1 MLKSLA
7 SITPTPRIIRY
18 SLFLLTLLLIATG
31 SVLALNSA
39 QAQSANGVYDTD
51 GDGLIEVSNLAQLD
65 AIRYDPAGEGG
76 SPSADNRAAYYG
88 AFPGAV
94 AGMGCPNGD
103 CDGYELVADLDFD
116 TNGSGHADAGD
127 AYWNNGAG
135 WEPIGYRATFDGDGH
150 TIANLFINRTNQD
163 HVGLFGSAT
172 GVIRNIG
179 LLAANVT
186 GRNNVGGLVGSSG
199 GIRISS
205 SISDSHAT
213 GAVTGS
219 GDNVGGLVGSS
230 RFGSISGSYATGAVA
245 GVSQVGGLVGSSRSI
260 SISDSHATGS
270 VTGSGDKVGGLVG
283 YEERFGSISS
293 SYATG
298 AVTGSG
304 DKVGGL
310 VGSFSGD
317 ISGSHATGTVTGVSQ
332 VGGLVGSFSSISSI
346 SRSIS
351 ISDSHATGTVT
362 GVSQVGGLVGS
373 IRGRGI
379 SISDSHATGAV
390 TGSGDNVGGLVGF
403 GEGYRYDSSSRRSS
417 ISISNSYAT
426 GTVAGVSQVGGLVGY
441 GLGRG
446 ISISDSH
453 ATGAVTG
460 SGDNVGGLVGDGSG
474 SASSR
479 ISGSYAT
486 GAVTGS
492 GDNVGGLVGSSG
504 SGSISDSHA
513 TGAVTGS
520 GDNVG
525 GLVGSSFISISGSY
539 ATGTVAGVNQVG
551 GLVGY
556 GQRGSSSIS
565 DSHATGAVT
574 GSGDNVGGLVGSI
587 GGSFRSISGSYATGT
602 VAGVNQVGGLVG
614 SSGRGISISG
624 SYATGAVAGSGDN
637 VGGLVGSSGS
647 GSISGSYA
655 TGAVTGEFNV
665 GGLVGGSIGSI
676 SASYATGY
684 VSGDGA
690 IGGLVGSST
699 GTTTDSYWDT
709 ETSGQDFSDGGSGKT
724 TSELQSPTGA
734 TGIYSIWDPNAWDF
748 GDSSQYP
755 ALKAD
760 VNGDG
765 VASWQEFG
773 EQVRVATITV
783 ALSLD
788 GSPPRMIRIGSPVPV
803 TATFSKAVSGF
814 TVDDVTVANGTVS
827 NFVAAAGGM
836 VYTFDVTP
844 SDIARVTVD
853 IAADVAMDADGNGN
867 AAATQLSFTPYDDD
881 VATIT
886 VALSLDGSPPRM
898 IRIGSPVPVTAT
910 FSKAVSG
917 FTVDDVTVAN
927 GTVSNFVA
935 AAGGMV
941 YTFDVTSS
949 DIARVTVDIAADVAM
964 DADGNGNAA
973 ATQLSFTP
981 YDDDVATIT
990 VALSLDGSPPR
1001 MIRIGSPVPVTATFS
1016 KAVSGFTVDD
1026 VTVANGT
1033 VSNFVAAA
1041 GGMVYTFDVTPS
1053 DIARVTVDIAAD
1065 VAMDADGNGNAA
1077 ATQLSFTP
1085 YDDDVATITVA
1096 LSLDGS
1102 PPRMIRIGSPVP
1114 VTATFSKAV
1123 SGFTVDDV
1131 TVANGT
1137 VSNFVAAAGGM
1148 VYTFDVT
1155 PSDIARVTVDIAA
1168 DVAMDADGNGNAAA
1182 TQLSFTPYDDDGV
1195 PGISRAEV
1203 IAAIQDYFSGKLT
1216 RAQAIAAIQRY
1227 FASWS

>member
-1 MLKSLA
+1 M
-7 SITPTPRIIRY
+7 
-18 SLFLLTLLLIATG
+18 
-31 SVLALNSA
+31 
-39 QAQSANGVYDTD
+39 
-51 GDGLIEVSNLAQLD
+51 
-65 AIRYDPAGEGG
+65 
-76 SPSADNRAAYYG
+76 
-88 AFPGAV
+88 
-94 AGMGCPNGD
+94 
-103 CDGYELVADLDFD
+103 
-116 TNGSGHADAGD
+116 
-127 AYWNNGAG
+127 
-135 WEPIGYRATFDGDGH
+135 
-150 TIANLFINRTNQD
+150 
-163 HVGLFGSAT
+163 
-172 GVIRNIG
+172 
-179 LLAANVT
+179 
-186 GRNNVGGLVGSSG
+186 
-199 GIRISS
+199 
-205 SISDSHAT
+205 
-213 GAVTGS
+213 
-219 GDNVGGLVGSS
+219 
-230 RFGSISGSYATGAVA
+230 
-245 GVSQVGGLVGSSRSI
+245 
-260 SISDSHATGS
+260 
-270 VTGSGDKVGGLVG
+270 
-283 YEERFGSISS
+283 
-293 SYATG
+293 
-298 AVTGSG
+298 
-304 DKVGGL
+304 
-310 VGSFSGD
+310 
-317 ISGSHATGTVTGVSQ
+317 
-332 VGGLVGSFSSISSI
+332 
-346 SRSIS
+346 
-351 ISDSHATGTVT
+351 
-362 GVSQVGGLVGS
+362 
-373 IRGRGI
+373 
-379 SISDSHATGAV
+379 
-390 TGSGDNVGGLVGF
+390 
-403 GEGYRYDSSSRRSS
+403 
-417 ISISNSYAT
+417 
-426 GTVAGVSQVGGLVGY
+426 
-441 GLGRG
+441 
-446 ISISDSH
+446 
-453 ATGAVTG
+453 
-460 SGDNVGGLVGDGSG
+460 
-474 SASSR
+474 
-479 ISGSYAT
+479 
-486 GAVTGS
+486 
-492 GDNVGGLVGSSG
+492 
-504 SGSISDSHA
+504 
-513 TGAVTGS
+513 
-520 GDNVG
+520 
-525 GLVGSSFISISGSY
+525 
-539 ATGTVAGVNQVG
+539 AGVNQVG

-556 GQRGSSSIS
+556 GQRSSNSIS

-773 EQVRVATITV
+773 EQVR
-783 ALSLD
+783 
-788 GSPPRMIRIGSPVPV
+788 
-803 TATFSKAVSGF
+803 
-814 TVDDVTVANGTVS
+814 
-827 NFVAAAGGM
+827 
-836 VYTFDVTP
+836 
-844 SDIARVTVD
+844 
-853 IAADVAMDADGNGN
+853 
-867 AAATQLSFTPYDDD
+867 

>member
-1 MLKSLA
+1 M
-7 SITPTPRIIRY
+7 T
-18 SLFLLTLLLIATG
+18 
-31 SVLALNSA
+31 
-39 QAQSANGVYDTD
+39 
-51 GDGLIEVSNLAQLD
+51 
-65 AIRYDPAGEGG
+65 
-76 SPSADNRAAYYG
+76 
-88 AFPGAV
+88 
-94 AGMGCPNGD
+94 
-103 CDGYELVADLDFD
+103 
-116 TNGSGHADAGD
+116 
-127 AYWNNGAG
+127 
-135 WEPIGYRATFDGDGH
+135 
-150 TIANLFINRTNQD
+150 
-163 HVGLFGSAT
+163 
-172 GVIRNIG
+172 
-179 LLAANVT
+179 
-186 GRNNVGGLVGSSG
+186 
-199 GIRISS
+199 
-205 SISDSHAT
+205 
-213 GAVTGS
+213 
-219 GDNVGGLVGSS
+219 
-230 RFGSISGSYATGAVA
+230 
-245 GVSQVGGLVGSSRSI
+245 
-260 SISDSHATGS
+260 
-270 VTGSGDKVGGLVG
+270 
-283 YEERFGSISS
+283 
-293 SYATG
+293 
-298 AVTGSG
+298 
-304 DKVGGL
+304 
-310 VGSFSGD
+310 
-317 ISGSHATGTVTGVSQ
+317 
-332 VGGLVGSFSSISSI
+332 
-346 SRSIS
+346 
-351 ISDSHATGTVT
+351 
-362 GVSQVGGLVGS
+362 
-373 IRGRGI
+373 
-379 SISDSHATGAV
+379 
-390 TGSGDNVGGLVGF
+390 
-403 GEGYRYDSSSRRSS
+403 
-417 ISISNSYAT
+417 
-426 GTVAGVSQVGGLVGY
+426 
-441 GLGRG
+441 
-446 ISISDSH
+446 
-453 ATGAVTG
+453 
-460 SGDNVGGLVGDGSG
+460 
-474 SASSR
+474 
-479 ISGSYAT
+479 
-486 GAVTGS
+486 
-492 GDNVGGLVGSSG
+492 
-504 SGSISDSHA
+504 
-513 TGAVTGS
+513 
-520 GDNVG
+520 
-525 GLVGSSFISISGSY
+525 
-539 ATGTVAGVNQVG
+539 
-551 GLVGY
+551 
-556 GQRGSSSIS
+556 
-565 DSHATGAVT
+565 
-574 GSGDNVGGLVGSI
+574 
-587 GGSFRSISGSYATGT
+587 
-602 VAGVNQVGGLVG
+602 
-614 SSGRGISISG
+614 
-624 SYATGAVAGSGDN
+624 GSGDN

-734 TGIYSIWDPNAWDF
+734 TGIYSIWDPRAWDF